1 MTEAGEIRLDAWLE
15 ADPASEAGSIWGI
28 PRLREELVRHALAAL
43 HLFKRGE
50 HYLVRDGKILI
61 VDEFTGRAMPDRQ
74 WTDGLHQMIERKEG
88 CAPTRRRVTLARL
101 TFQRFFPR
109 YRRLSGMTGTAA
121 EVAGELWAV
130 YGLPVHRI
138 PTHRQVRRASAARS
152 RRGQLG
158 GEMERRRGGGR
169 RVEPRGP
176 ADADRNPHRRG
187 LVARQRRADR
197 ARLAPRGVERRSGR
211 GGSGDHCARRRA
223 GPHHGR
229 DQHGGARRRHPDFG
243 GNRRARRARGVH
255 HRAPRGGRID
265 RQLAGRA
272 ARQGDPGSVAAILA
286 LDDPLLAMAGAPI
299 RLLARFCRA
308 LPVGAVRDAIAAFA
322 FRRAQRGLERAH
334 AAARLALLRGDRS
347 RAEQLGFAG
356 IGE

>member
-1 MTEAGEIRLDAWLE
+1 MRVAAVVGGMPRDARRAAYGSEICYAASKEIVFDHLRDRLAMGRSRGELSARLAAMRGDGQNLLLRGLDFAIVDEVDSVLVDAARTPLILSGEQDSQVDEETADRALEFASRLVAGRDWAPIPQRLSARLTEAGEIRLDAWLE
-15 ADPASEAGSIWGI
+15 ADPTSEAGSIWGI

-138 PTHRQVRRASAARS
+138 PTHRQARRASAGDRVAHNSAAKWSAVAQEAAALSRAGRPSLIGTRTAR
-152 RRGQLG
+152 
-158 GEMERRRGGGR
+158 
-169 RVEPRGP
+169 PRCAP
-176 ADADRNPHRRG
+176 
-187 LVARQRRADR
+187 
-197 ARLAPRGVERRSGR
+197 APR
-211 GGSGDHCARRRA
+211 
-223 GPHHGR
+223 
-229 DQHGGARRRHPDFG
+229 
-243 GNRRARRARGVH
+243 
-255 HRAPRGGRID
+255 
-265 RQLAGRA
+265 
-272 ARQGDPGSVAAILA
+272 
-286 LDDPLLAMAGAPI
+286 
-299 RLLARFCRA
+299 
-308 LPVGAVRDAIAAFA
+308 
-322 FRRAQRGLERAH
+322 
-334 AAARLALLRGDRS
+334 
-347 RAEQLGFAG
+347 
-356 IGE
+356 